1 MMIVVIQI
9 IVGNNSDHDNDNRNY
24 SDIYH
29 REREWCSAGEWKES
43 WLLGLWHLEESGRAL
58 FSVPAR
64 LSFYIQRLPSR
75 PGARF
80 RPLECHIHPAVAQS
94 EGGCEFA
101 GLAEGGE
108 VGRAEG
114 TFVRRRARITGGRS
128 GRVRRC
134 FVAPEQG
141 RRRSATFDRTGRDV
155 RSGIGRSCRI

>member
-1 MMIVVIQI
+1 MVFVRVNEKSPGFWVYDTSRKVVA
-9 IVGNNSDHDNDNRNY
+9 R
-24 SDIYH
+24 
-29 REREWCSAGEWKES
+29 CSPSPPVCLSQGVEN
-43 WLLGLWHLEESGRAL
+43 
-58 FSVPAR
+58 V
-64 LSFYIQRLPSR
+64 SFYIQRLPSR

-114 TFVRRRARITGGRS
+114 AFVRRRARITGGRS